1 MNVSKSVAI
10 FKAVKLIRNLNQLG
24 SQWFGI
30 VTTLQFPVL
39 KWFAR
44 ESTTICRWTKS
55 LKWTNDKNESEE
67 AMNKRTCNKA
77 SGKDG
82 ILAELLENTG

>member
-1 MNVSKSVAI
+1 MNVSKSVEI

-30 VTTLQFPVL
+30 VTTLQFSVL
-39 KWFAR
+39 EWFAC
-44 ESTTICRWTKS
+44 ESTTICRWNKS

-67 AMNKRTCNKA
+67 AINKMTCNKA

-82 ILAELLENTG
+82 ILSELHENTG